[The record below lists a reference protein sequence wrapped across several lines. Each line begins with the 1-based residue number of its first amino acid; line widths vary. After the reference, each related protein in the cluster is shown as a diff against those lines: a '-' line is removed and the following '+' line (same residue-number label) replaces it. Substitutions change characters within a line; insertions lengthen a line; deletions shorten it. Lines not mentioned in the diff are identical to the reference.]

1 MTVEAFSVPRR
12 QSVLGIALIFF
23 TTVYKFLR
31 GFWVLGAYLILK
43 TPTGLTLFYVLLGT
57 IILAALVLGYSVLY
71 YRNFLFH
78 IDYKNEEF
86 VLQKGVISTQ
96 NIAIPFDKIQQV
108 YFKRSILERIINIYR
123 VVIDTAGSKQEEVSI
138 TAISKE
144 DADLL
149 ASILTRVKK
158 EQINNA
164 TQEVGE
170 EVEPTRL
177 WTHKL
182 DALTLFKIGISTNYL
197 RGLGLVVAFFATL
210 YNEFSAFFRE
220 DYGEEFGEYYDM
232 VPSATTSIGFFI
244 ILFIFL
250 LVVSIIIT
258 VLEVFIKYFGLKLT
272 QTSEN
277 LELEMGLN
285 TNTKVALQ
293 PRRVQLVQTITNP
306 VQKLFNLYE
315 ARISL
320 ASSEDVIGKKKIRI
334 PGLGSEELVKVKS
347 FLFGDLPPDLT
358 GKFKSHRL
366 ILFRKFFLSLIP
378 VIISY
383 LILLWQPYME
393 RDIYYLLVSL
403 YLLLVI
409 LYQILSYRNLK
420 LVITNEFLNKYHGV
434 WNKSEEQLEIFK
446 MQGVTIKQPL
456 WYRRRGLVNLEFHTA
471 GGDVSFRAVN
481 KNVFP
486 WLNYILYKVESSRKR
501 WM

>member
-1 MTVEAFSVPRR
+1 MFTEAFSVPRR
-12 QSVLGIALIFF
+12 QSVLGIILIFF
-23 TTVYKFLR
+23 TTVFKFLR

-43 TPTGLTLFYVLLGT
+43 SPTGPTLFYVLLGT
-57 IILAALVLGYSVLY
+57 AVLAAIVLGYSILY
-71 YRNFLFH
+71 YKNFLFH

-123 VVIDTAGSKQEEVSI
+123 VVIDTAGSNQEEVSI
-138 TAISKE
+138 TAISKA

-149 ASILTRVKK
+149 ASILTRVKREIIEK
-158 EQINNA
+158 E
-164 TQEVGE
+164 E
-170 EVEPTRL
+170 EEKETVPTRF

-197 RGLGLVVAFFATL
+197 RGLGLVLAFSATI
-210 YNEFSAFFRE
+210 YNEFSAFLRE
-220 DYGEEFGEYYDM
+220 DYGEDFGEYYNM
-232 VPSATTSIGFFI
+232 VPAASTSVGFFI
-244 ILFIFL
+244 VLFFFL

-258 VLEVFIKYFGLKLT
+258 VLEVFIKYYGLKLT
-272 QTSEN
+272 QTSES

-293 PRRVQLVQTITNP
+293 PRRVQLLQIITNP
-306 VQKLFNLYE
+306 VQKYFNLYE

-334 PGLGSEELVKVKS
+334 PGLGSEELIKVKM
-347 FLFGDLPPDLT
+347 FLYGDHDPDLK
-358 GKFKSHRL
+358 GQFKSHRL
-366 ILFRKFFLSLIP
+366 ILFRRFFISLIP

-383 LILLWQPYME
+383 LIFLWQPYME
-393 RDIYYLLVSL
+393 SNFYYM
-403 YLLLVI
+403 LVI
-409 LYQILSYRNLK
+409 VYLVTSFLYQILRYRSLK
-420 LVITNEFLNKYHGV
+420 LVLTNEFLYKYQGV
-434 WNKSEEQLEIFK
+434 WNKREEQAEIFK
-446 MQGVTIKQPL
+446 MQAVTIKQPL
-456 WYRRRGLVNLEFHTA
+456 WYRKRGLCNLEFHTG
-471 GGDVSFRAVN
+471 GGDITFKAVN

-486 WLNYILYKVESSRKR
+486 WLNYILFKIESSRKR